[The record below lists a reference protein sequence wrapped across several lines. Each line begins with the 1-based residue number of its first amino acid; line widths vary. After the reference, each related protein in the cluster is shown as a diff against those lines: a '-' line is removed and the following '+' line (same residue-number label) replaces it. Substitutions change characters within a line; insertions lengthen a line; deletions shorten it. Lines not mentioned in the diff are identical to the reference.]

1 MLLHV
6 GRIFLNACQGFNMH
20 DAAILQ
26 YLKQHGQKTDYEIAA
41 AMKIP
46 LAEFR
51 AALSSL
57 SARGEIS
64 SCNVTRFNNGT
75 PVEGILCRISG
86 TTPPKAPGR
95 KPSA

>member
-1 MLLHV
+1 VLSAADQIV
-6 GRIFLNACQGFNMH
+6 FLQSDHFVS
-20 DAAILQ
+20 
-26 YLKQHGQKTDYEIAA
+26 ESR
-41 AMKIP
+41 
-46 LAEFR
+46 AEFR

-57 SARGEIS
+57 SARGENS